1 MHKET
6 TIHNAN
12 AQPHDNR
19 QWRCAP
25 GHCQFPS
32 AMNHNEQYQCPTQRQ
47 NENESHIWLS
57 QRPSKSSMAPALL
70 QCSALPPTL
79 EAFCTR
85 VEVPTRV
92 RVHDFGTAW
101 LVCVLHCDSTSIGVA
116 LVQAAGVF
124 SARLT
129 GNRSRRKPVIAC
141 AGDSGVHG
149 SGHKRGSTR
158 CVPKD

>member
-1 MHKET
+1 
-6 TIHNAN
+6 
-12 AQPHDNR
+12 
-19 QWRCAP
+19 
-25 GHCQFPS
+25 
-32 AMNHNEQYQCPTQRQ
+32 
-47 NENESHIWLS
+47 
-57 QRPSKSSMAPALL
+57 MAPALL

-129 GNRSRRKPVIAC
+129 GNRSRRKPVISC
-141 AGDSGVHG
+141 AGDSGVPG

-158 CVPKD
+158 CVPKDWSVLSLPVCCALCDWLGFRVLRFIAIHCEGEGCSNNKCCCGAHCPCAWIHY